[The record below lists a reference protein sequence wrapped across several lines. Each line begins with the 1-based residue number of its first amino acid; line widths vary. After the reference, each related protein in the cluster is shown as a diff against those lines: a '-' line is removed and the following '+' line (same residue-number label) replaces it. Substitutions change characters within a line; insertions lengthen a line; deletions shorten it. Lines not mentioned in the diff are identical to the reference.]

1 MRKKTILISLAVFLA
16 ILSVLAVR
24 DYGAYA
30 SRTNASAVWAWAVT
44 RWLEFRNPNMDFVT
58 DSSLLKNAMAEE
70 GGNRAFLDAS
80 SISPR
85 NGNRPQMVRGVPH
98 RQLDQHPGAGT
109 LSVMNLRLSALGD
122 FGDSGAKRISYSP
135 SLWELTGAQALI
147 VKDCTPLTCSA
158 SLIRTK
164 GEFAHLHSYDGSFHV
179 QLSPKDMAFVIE
191 SGWGELFP
199 ISGALWG
206 KIPYVVLVYAPRTR
220 EETDIVSKIL
230 IASFEYATLPATK
243 NSK

>member
-1 MRKKTILISLAVFLA
+1 MRKKKILISLAIFLA

-44 RWLEFRNPNMDFVT
+44 RWLEFRNPSMDFVT
-58 DSSLLKNAMAEE
+58 DSSFLKNAIAEE

-80 SISPR
+80 SIPSR

-98 RQLDQHPGAGT
+98 RQLDQHPGEEMR
-109 LSVMNLRLSALGD
+109 SVMNLRLSTLHD
-122 FGDSGAKRISYSP
+122 FGDSGARRISYSP

-147 VKDCTPLTCSA
+147 VKDCTPRTCSA
-158 SLIRTK
+158 ALIRAK
-164 GEFAHLHSYDGSFHV
+164 GEFAHLHSHDGSFHV
-179 QLSPKDMAFVIE
+179 QLSPKDIAFVIE

-206 KIPYVVLVYAPRTR
+206 KIPYVVLVYAPRTKG
-220 EETDIVSKIL
+220 ESDIVSKVL
-230 IASFEYATLPATK
+230 IASYEYATLPSSE